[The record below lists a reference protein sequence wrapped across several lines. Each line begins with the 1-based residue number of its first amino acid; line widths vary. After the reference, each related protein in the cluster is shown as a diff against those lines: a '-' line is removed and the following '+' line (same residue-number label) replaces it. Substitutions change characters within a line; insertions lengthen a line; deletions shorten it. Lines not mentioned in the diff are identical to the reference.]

1 MTAHRRTGM
10 FALAVVAVL
19 AAGCEDGEML
29 KRSLTGT
36 YYPETDGDARLSKTD
51 VRVGRKAMTQTLT
64 LTRGEGNAAVS
75 NAAADRVRAVVRRMD
90 EFERIRVTA
99 PADATLSPRVA
110 RHLLMAFGP
119 RRTVVDARVGSDEA
133 ASRPRVTVRASGRA
147 VTECPDLPDRLAAW
161 EPGDTRAIGC
171 GPDAALARQVR
182 DPGDFTGRPGRGA
195 PPARGT
201 RVGAGVQ
208 RYDEGEVK
216 DLEETGTTE

>member
-10 FALAVVAVL
+10 LALAVAAVL

-29 KRSLTGT
+29 KRSLTGS
-36 YYPETDGDARLSKTD
+36 YYPETDGDARLSKD
-51 VRVGRKAMTQTLT
+51 EVRVGQKAMTQTLT
-64 LTRGEGNAAVS
+64 LTRGEGNAALS
-75 NAAADRVRAVVRRMD
+75 NAAADRVRAVVSQVD

-99 PADATLSPRVA
+99 PKDTTLSPRVA

-119 RRTVVDARVGSDEA
+119 RRTVVDARVGGGDAS
-133 ASRPRVTVRASGRA
+133 SRPRVTVRASGRA
-147 VTECPDLPDRLAAW
+147 VTECRDMPDRLAAW
-161 EPGDTRAIGC
+161 EPGDTSAIGC
-171 GPDAALARQVR
+171 RPDAAIARQVR

-201 RVGAGVQ
+201 RMGAGVQ

-216 DLEETGTTE
+216 DLEDTSTTE